1 MKNSKPLET
10 VDKMNITLVMKKM
23 TRYSIDPRSQ
33 IFGKGYGFLSFPK
46 NIGKNIS
53 KHLSGIYSPGILAE
67 HQKLLDN
74 VKQSAMH
81 SVKTATKKKNQ
92 KTAEKNSDLIGNKMQ
107 IKLQRIHVSQM
118 LKSSLFDYSDTC
130 YCFFK
135 T

>member
-23 TRYSIDPRSQ
+23 TRYSIDPRDQ

-53 KHLSGIYSPGILAE
+53 KNLSGIYSPGILAE

-81 SVKTATKKKNQ
+81 SVKTATKKKKNP
-92 KTAEKNSDLIGNKMQ
+92 KNSRK
-107 IKLQRIHVSQM
+107 K
-118 LKSSLFDYSDTC
+118 
-130 YCFFK
+130 
-135 T
+135 

>member
-1 MKNSKPLET
+1 
-10 VDKMNITLVMKKM
+10 MKKM
-23 TRYSIDPRSQ
+23 TRYSIDPRVQ

-53 KHLSGIYSPGILAE
+53 KNLSGIYSPGILAE

-74 VKQSAMH
+74 VKQSAIH
-81 SVKTATKKKNQ
+81 SVKTATKKKKKQQ
-92 KTAEKNSDLIGNKMQ
+92 KKIVIWPAIKPQM
-107 IKLQRIHVSQM
+107 KLQRIHISQM

-130 YCFFK
+130 YWFFK

>member
-53 KHLSGIYSPGILAE
+53 KNLSGIYSPGILAE

-81 SVKTATKKKNQ
+81 SVKTATKKKKIKKQQ
-92 KTAEKNSDLIGNKMQ
+92 KKIV
-107 IKLQRIHVSQM
+107 I
-118 LKSSLFDYSDTC
+118 
-130 YCFFK
+130 
-135 T
+135 

>member
-23 TRYSIDPRSQ
+23 TRYSIDPRDQ

-53 KHLSGIYSPGILAE
+53 KNLSGIYSPGILAE

-74 VKQSAMH
+74 VKQSAIH
-81 SVKTATKKKNQ
+81 SVKTATKKKSKNSR
-92 KTAEKNSDLIGNKMQ
+92 KNSDLIGNKTQ